1 MDLTAFYDHEFDE
14 HEAVVRATRDAV
26 NVSFSALCGA
36 AQNALSAG
44 NKIVLFGNGGSAADA
59 QHIATELVVRYKVS
73 RAPLAAMALT
83 TDSSILTAGANDY
96 GYDTVFE
103 CQVRALGKPGDVA
116 LGISTSGTSP
126 SVIRALQAAR
136 ETGMVAAALT
146 GRGGG
151 ELPGLADPLVMVPS
165 TTVARIQEM
174 HIMIG
179 HMLCDVLEQTCGR

>member
-73 RAPLAAMALT
+73 RAPLAAMALISCVVT
-83 TDSSILTAGANDY
+83 ALTAMM
-96 GYDTVFE
+96 
-103 CQVRALGKPGDVA
+103 RL
-116 LGISTSGTSP
+116 
-126 SVIRALQAAR
+126 
-136 ETGMVAAALT
+136 
-146 GRGGG
+146 
-151 ELPGLADPLVMVPS
+151 
-165 TTVARIQEM
+165 
-174 HIMIG
+174 
-179 HMLCDVLEQTCGR
+179 